1 MVKGKQRELYGVDV
15 IESVGGIDSN
25 FFDLTTSNIDGS
37 NWDVESMVI
46 GNLTSN
52 NVVQ

>member
-1 MVKGKQRELYGVDV
+1 
-15 IESVGGIDSN
+15 
-25 FFDLTTSNIDGS
+25 LTTSNIDGS

-52 NVVQ
+52 NVVTIIKVV